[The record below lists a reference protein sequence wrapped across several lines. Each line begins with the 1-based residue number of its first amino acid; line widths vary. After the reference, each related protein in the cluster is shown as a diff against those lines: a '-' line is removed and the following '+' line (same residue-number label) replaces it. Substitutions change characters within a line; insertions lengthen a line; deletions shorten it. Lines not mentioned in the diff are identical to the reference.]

1 MVHLLYVR
9 HCARFQGY
17 KNSCDVAPQ
26 EAHDPVKTSIRFNH
40 RDFPGGPV
48 VKNSPCSTGDAG
60 LIPDQGTKIP
70 YAAGQRSPLSATSGL
85 TCHNKRSHVL
95 QQRPDAA

>member
-48 VKNSPCSTGDAG
+48 VKNSPCNAWDMSG
-60 LIPDQGTKIP
+60 IPGQGTKIP
-70 YAAGQRSPLSATSGL
+70 HALE
-85 TCHNKRSHVL
+85 
-95 QQRPDAA
+95 